1 MKSIP
6 LFKKTLVSTAISA
19 MLASGVG
26 HAGAFSLYTEGSG
39 AGIGNF
45 AAGAAAEASSAATG
59 WYNPA
64 GLAFLDKEQ
73 FVLSG
78 VGVFPSTPLT
88 GSSTFNTFTP
98 IQYPLYV
105 QNFSGLDG
113 AKDAL
118 VPAFHYARPL
128 GNRATFGLSVVS
140 PFGLST
146 EYSNSSPVRYGAT
159 LSELMT
165 INVSPELGGK
175 LTDHLA
181 IGVGFDMQYSKVK
194 FNRIVGSPALLQAN
208 DLPPTFLDTN
218 SYNEGDSFGFGYHA
232 GILGEFNHGHTR
244 VGLNYQS
251 RVSHR
256 FRGHSEFT
264 GRFADP
270 FSVIG
275 DPTTQLRS
283 DALFSNRIEL
293 PDVVTLSAYQDVN
306 DRIALLGSVV
316 YTGWDVF
323 KTIQLN
329 NVAAVTPNGPGF
341 VDSDSPTNY
350 NNAWRFALGANI
362 KVNERFMMRVGG
374 GYDETPTV
382 DAERDVRLPD
392 ADRWALSAGAHYQMK
407 PQLGFDLGYTYLFA
421 RHDTTVN
428 RTEALG
434 TTSTYNVTARTKPD
448 AHLLGLQAVW
458 TMDQGIAKTTK

>member
-6 LFKKTLVSTAISA
+6 IFKKTLVSTAISA
-19 MLASGVG
+19 MLASGVA
-26 HAGAFSLYTEGSG
+26 HAGAFSLYTEGS
-39 AGIGNF
+39 AAAIGNF

-73 FVLSG
+73 LVLSG
-78 VGVFPSTPLT
+78 VGVFPSTALT
-88 GSSTFNTFTP
+88 GNSTFNTFVP
-98 IQYPLYV
+98 VQFPPYV
-105 QNFSGLDG
+105 QNFTDLDG
-113 AKDAL
+113 SKDAV

-146 EYSNSSPVRYGAT
+146 EYSNSSPVRYAAT
-159 LSELMT
+159 LSELIT

-175 LTDHLA
+175 LTDNLA

-194 FNRIVGSPALLQAN
+194 FNRIVGLPTVLQAGG
-208 DLPPTFLDTN
+208 LPPTFLDSN
-218 SYNEGDSFGFGYHA
+218 SYNEGDSLGFGYHA
-232 GILGEFNHGHTR
+232 GILGQFNHGHTR

-251 RVSHR
+251 RVNHR

-264 GRFADP
+264 GRLADP
-270 FSVIG
+270 LAVIG
-275 DPTTQLRS
+275 DPTAKLRS
-283 DALFSNRIEL
+283 EALFSNDIEF
-293 PDVVTLSAYQDVN
+293 PDVVTLSAYHDVN
-306 DRIALLGSVV
+306 ERIALLGSVV

-323 KTIQLN
+323 KTIELN
-329 NVAAVTPNGPGF
+329 NVAAVTPTGPGP
-341 VDSDSPTNY
+341 VNTSSPTHY
-350 NNAWRFALGANI
+350 NNAWRFAVGANI
-362 KVNERFMMRVGG
+362 KVNDNLMMRVGG
-374 GYDETPTV
+374 GYDETPTI

-421 RHDTTVN
+421 TQDTTVN
-428 RTEALG
+428 RTEAIG
-434 TTSTYNVTARTKPD
+434 TTSTYNVNARAKPD
-448 AHLLGLQAVW
+448 AHLVGLQAVW
-458 TMDQGIAKTTK
+458 TMDQGMVKSTK